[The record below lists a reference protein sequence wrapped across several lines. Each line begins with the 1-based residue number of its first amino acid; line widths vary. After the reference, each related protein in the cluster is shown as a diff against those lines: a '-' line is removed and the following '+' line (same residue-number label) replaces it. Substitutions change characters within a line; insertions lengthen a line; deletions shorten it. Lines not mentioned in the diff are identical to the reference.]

1 MLIQLLIALAVI
13 GVLLY
18 LFNVLVTMDA
28 KVKSVINA
36 LVFLVIFILCIKA
49 LVPYLT
55 HLG

>member
-55 HLG
+55 RLG